1 MKAIKQKALKA
12 WEFVSVKI
20 LFGSENE
27 TPQEKI
33 KRSMLGKL
41 LLSGVAIVLTGVMVF
56 AMTAAWHTNVIQST
70 GLVFNV
76 TEWGMD
82 ENVNLKNQLAN
93 IAPGE
98 KGALDV
104 EVYNSSEGLID
115 VSFNISKVPLYND
128 IADMR

>member
-1 MKAIKQKALKA
+1 MYG
-12 WEFVSVKI
+12 KI
-20 LFGSENE
+20 
-27 TPQEKI
+27 
-33 KRSMLGKL
+33 

-93 IAPGE
+93 IAPG
-98 KGALDV
+98 
-104 EVYNSSEGLID
+104 
-115 VSFNISKVPLYND
+115 
-128 IADMR
+128 